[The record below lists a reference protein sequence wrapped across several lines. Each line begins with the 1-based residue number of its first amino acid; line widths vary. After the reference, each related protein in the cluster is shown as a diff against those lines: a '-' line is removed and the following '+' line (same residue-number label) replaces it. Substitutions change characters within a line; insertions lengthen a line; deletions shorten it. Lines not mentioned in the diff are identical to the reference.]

1 MLGDPEVATLGREA
15 VRLSPEFEAVFV
27 RGRCHVHGLEE
38 WPLAFERW
46 VMVSTMH
53 PEAAKRSVYDGPG
66 EPDPLEVVIA
76 AEALKHRYRALILML
91 RRGELEGRG
100 LPTTERIA
108 PVDGHRS
115 PVWG

>member
-1 MLGDPEVATLGREA
+1 
-15 VRLSPEFEAVFV
+15 
-27 RGRCHVHGLEE
+27 
-38 WPLAFERW
+38 
-46 VMVSTMH
+46 
-53 PEAAKRSVYDGPG
+53 
-66 EPDPLEVVIA
+66 
-76 AEALKHRYRALILML
+76 LILML